1 MRKLT
6 ENQKDFILQNFFK
19 MDSFAGWENIANN
32 LLDNGSCVVA
42 GDSCIW
48 SSGIGNFIKIS
59 NADNLVGCLL
69 YEFDLENFLSSSWF
83 NQIIKPY
90 ISNLLEEKTKIVKQ
104 YQDIYNLI

>member
-1 MRKLT
+1 MLIGK
-6 ENQKDFILQNFFK
+6 N
-19 MDSFAGWENIANN
+19 SNN

-42 GDSCIW
+42 GDIV
-48 SSGIGNFIKIS
+48 SGWWYWKFYKTS

>member
-6 ENQKDFILQNFFK
+6 EIQKDFILQNFFK
-19 MDSFAGWENIANN
+19 NESFAGWKNIANN

-48 SSGIGNFIKIS
+48 SGGIGNFIKTS
-59 NADNLVGCLL
+59 NADNFVGCLL
-69 YEFDLENFLSSSWF
+69 YEFDLEYFLSSSWF

-90 ISNLLEEKTKIVKQ
+90 ISNLWEEKTKIQKE